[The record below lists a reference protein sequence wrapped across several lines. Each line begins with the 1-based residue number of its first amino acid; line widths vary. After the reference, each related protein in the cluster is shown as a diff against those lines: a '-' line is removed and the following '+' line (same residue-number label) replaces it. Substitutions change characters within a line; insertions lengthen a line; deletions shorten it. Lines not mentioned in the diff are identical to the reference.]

1 MRYADIFGPSP
12 RGSAG
17 SNLTFGDDNQE
28 TRERLRELIL
38 YISQKSRHDIKFSA
52 TKLNKILFYSDFVSF
67 KTYGQPI
74 TGAQYMRLEYG
85 PVPTH
90 LMPIRQE
97 MVERGEIVIQKR
109 EYWTRTQDVVKPLRP
124 ANIDHL
130 FTPTQIALVDEIIE
144 ELWELDANEV
154 SARSHKRGWKV
165 ANYRDAIPYEAIFLS
180 DEALTEDDM
189 EWAYGAAIN
198 AGWADAF

>member
-1 MRYADIFGPSP
+1 MRYASMFGLTPED
-12 RGSAG
+12 SARY
-17 SNLTFGDDNQE
+17 NLTFGEDSEQS
-28 TRERLRELIL
+28 RERLSELIL
-38 YISQKSRHDIKFSA
+38 YIAEKSRHDIKFSA

-90 LMPIRQE
+90 LKPIRQE
-97 MVERGEIVIQKR
+97 MEERGEIVIEKR

-124 ANIDHL
+124 AKIDHL
-130 FTPTQIALVDEIIE
+130 FTPTQIALVDGIID

-154 SARSHKRGWKV
+154 SALSHKRGWKV

-180 DEALTEDDM
+180 DEPLTEDDM
-189 EWAYGAAIN
+189 EWAYAAAIN
-198 AGWADAF
+198 AGWMDAF